1 MISKK
6 EDKIRGKKA
15 ANKGIANEHIALG
28 ILMHKY
34 NASKIDLPSSRFDI
48 IIEKKI
54 HDYIRIQSKATKSS
68 IGFIGNMR
76 GGKSIG
82 GGSLKK
88 YSYRYDTKSCDVVM
102 GVKSTIDSSGILK
115 EADLYFMPTI
125 LIEKLKQKSISYK
138 KIEIFKNNY
147 EVLEN
152 SKDKKYLNQFEELIN
167 KLNNK

>member
-1 MISKK
+1 MITEK
-6 EDKIRGKKA
+6 EDRIRGIDA

-34 NASKIDLPSSRFDI
+34 NASKIDLPSSKFDI
-48 IIEKKI
+48 IIERKI
-54 HDYIRIQSKATKSS
+54 NDYIRIQSKATKSG

-82 GGSLKK
+82 GGSRKE

-102 GVKSTIDSSGILK
+102 GVKSTIDNLGILK
-115 EADLYFMPTI
+115 EVDLYFLPTI
-125 LIEKLKQKSISYK
+125 IIEKLKQKSISYK

-152 SKDKKYLNQFEELIN
+152 SKNQKYLNQFKNFIN
-167 KLNNK
+167 QLNN

>member
-1 MISKK
+1 
-6 EDKIRGKKA
+6 
-15 ANKGIANEHIALG
+15 
-28 ILMHKY
+28 
-34 NASKIDLPSSRFDI
+34 
-48 IIEKKI
+48 
-54 HDYIRIQSKATKSS
+54 
-68 IGFIGNMR
+68 
-76 GGKSIG
+76 
-82 GGSLKK
+82 
-88 YSYRYDTKSCDVVM
+88 M